1 MTEGSR
7 ERDGRESP
15 AVAWPEPERALE
27 AGIDVDRANA
37 ARIDD
42 YLLGGACNFAV
53 DREQAAKI
61 LAQNPDMAYVCR
73 ANRDFLRRAVEWCLA
88 AGITQ
93 FLDLGSGV
101 PTVGNVHEIALA
113 HRPDARVAYVDFEP
127 VAVAHAHEVV
137 DGLPTVGI
145 TRADMRDP
153 DGVLGAPGVRDLLDP
168 DLPTALLTVAVLH
181 FVPDPALPAIL
192 ARYRA
197 ALAPGSVHVM
207 SHGSADHD
215 DPDLAASTRA
225 IGRLPRQR
233 DGGRPALPR
242 GDPRVPRRARAGRA
256 AGPPRRHRRL
266 ARAQPGGAAHR
277 RLRRDRPHPL
287 SRSHGSIS
295 WRTPSAVPVTTIRP
309 VLGSAAT
316 VLGWRTVG
324 IRATS
329 RGCGPLV
336 SNPTTSLVAVSVT
349 QSRSRVAS

>member
-7 ERDGRESP
+7 ERDGRERP
-15 AVAWPEPERALE
+15 AVTWAEPERALE
-27 AGIDVDRANA
+27 AGIDFDRANA
-37 ARIDD
+37 ARIYD

-61 LAQNPDMAYVCR
+61 LTQNPDMAYVCR

-137 DGLPTVGI
+137 DGLPTVSV

-197 ALAPGSVHVM
+197 ALGPGSVHVM

-225 IGRLPRQR
+225 IQ
-233 DGGRPALPR
+233 DGYR
-242 GDPRVPRRARAGRA
+242 
-256 AGPPRRHRRL
+256 
-266 ARAQPGGAAHR
+266 
-277 RLRRDRPHPL
+277 
-287 SRSHGSIS
+287 
-295 WRTPSAVPVTTIRP
+295 
-309 VLGSAAT
+309 GSAT
-316 VLGWRTVG
+316 EVVLRSREE
-324 IRATS
+324 IRECL
-329 RGCGPLV
+329 GGLE
-336 SNPTTSLVAVSVT
+336 LVAPPGHLVDIVDWPAPSPGVRPT
-349 QSRSRVAS
+349 GGYAAIARIP